1 MNITTYPS
9 SLEGLGRLC
18 RILGQPV
25 RIQIL
30 LVIGLGEACVCHL
43 EAYLGIRQA
52 AISQHL
58 MMLRDAGLVT
68 TNRNGRNI
76 YYRLTKP
83 ELLGVV
89 WQMALLIGLSA
100 AELNQTVME
109 PVTPCPCPYCNPGQD
124 DNTGCSG
131 LRGRLKIG

>member
-1 MNITTYPS
+1 MGTNVSTNGFPGEELA
-9 SLEGLGRLC
+9 SLYRVF
-18 RILGQPV
+18 GQPV
-25 RIQIL
+25 RIQIF

-58 MMLRDAGLVT
+58 KVLRDAGLVT

-89 WQMALLIGLSA
+89 WQMAPLIGLTA
-100 AELNQTVME
+100 AELNQTVSK

-131 LRGRLKIG
+131 LKGRF